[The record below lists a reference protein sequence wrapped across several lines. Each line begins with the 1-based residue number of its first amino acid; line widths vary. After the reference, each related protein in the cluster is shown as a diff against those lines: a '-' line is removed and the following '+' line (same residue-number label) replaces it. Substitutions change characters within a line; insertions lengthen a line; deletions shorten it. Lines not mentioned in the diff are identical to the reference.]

1 MKVYRVEVNGVKV
14 DVKESLHI
22 IGIDA
27 FRRLIASLL
36 SVPPASVYI
45 AYRDEAINDKQTKLD
60 L

>member
-1 MKVYRVEVNGVKV
+1 MKIYHVEVNGVKV

-22 IGIDA
+22 VGIDA

-36 SVPPASVYI
+36 NVPPASVYI
-45 AYRDEAINDKQTKLD
+45 AYRDETVSDKQTKLD